1 MHGILIVRNLNK
13 LLSKANFQN
22 NKGNIN
28 LHYIRIKAE
37 TQFGIEWLSWFSAYA
52 KLTYWATF
60 QPLWLLMRK
69 GCFIYLFIYVFLQL
83 QTSAC
88 ISALCKRL
96 PFNFY
101 VFSCLGRMN
110 TCSEEFLSWVF
121 LRQSH
126 VKLSPGEKNGFFY
139 LTSTLIFF
147 ILTFGLEFSL
157 ELARVLALAV
167 WHVKGEE
174 MYKCPFLAK
183 DNIAFWI
190 TWLTSGRQTAAAQSA
205 LPWESSWKQ
214 GRRRY
219 WYRDKIV

>member
-1 MHGILIVRNLNK
+1 MHGILIVWNLNK

-69 GCFIYLFIYVFLQL
+69 GCFIYLFMYSYSCRLLPASFQHYVKDCHLIFMYFLVLEGWTPIQ
-83 QTSAC
+83 
-88 ISALCKRL
+88 K
-96 PFNFY
+96 NFY
-101 VFSCLGRMN
+101 PGFFSG
-110 TCSEEFLSWVF
+110 
-121 LRQSH
+121 SH
-126 VKLSPGEKNGFFY
+126 MSNYLLAKTGLFY

-147 ILTFGLEFSL
+147 ILTFGLKFSL

-174 MYKCPFLAK
+174 MYKCSFLAK

-219 WYRDKIV
+219 WYWDKIV